1 MTRRT
6 RWAGRLA
13 VAAAWLI
20 PVLLLASVWAPFG
33 AWWQWLATAFI
44 AYAVMQGA
52 SKPTP
57 RTDLDLSRYVASPP
71 REPQ

>member
-6 RWAGRLA
+6 RWAGRLS
-13 VAAAWLI
+13 VVAAWLI

-44 AYAVMQGA
+44 SFAVMQGA
-52 SKPTP
+52 SEPTP
-57 RTDLDLSRYVASPP
+57 RHEPGRVEVCGYTP